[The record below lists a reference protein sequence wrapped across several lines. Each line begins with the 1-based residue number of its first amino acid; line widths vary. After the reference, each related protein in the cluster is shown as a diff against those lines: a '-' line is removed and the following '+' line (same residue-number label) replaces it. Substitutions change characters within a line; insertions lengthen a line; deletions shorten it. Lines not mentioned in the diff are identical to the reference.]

1 MPLCDL
7 YSVDMND
14 RHLSAIDG
22 EVAGAIDDDQEVGEG
37 GADCHFSTPDVNPW
51 KSFDFLKRKTVT
63 PFD

>member
-1 MPLCDL
+1 MVLLCDS

-22 EVAGAIDDDQEVGEG
+22 EVAGAVDDDQEVGEG

-51 KSFDFLKRKTVT
+51 KNFDF
-63 PFD
+63 